1 MIAIKNQAVWRQT
14 RVIFLASALLFL
26 ANIYFGFD
34 NALTAGL
41 IPRWQILVHLHA
53 GTLGWITLSMFA
65 LAIWMHTG
73 DRDVSPTYV
82 RRIIRLSWLAIGVF
96 AGYVLSFGLAFAYGR
111 PFTYLMPVFGISA
124 SLLIWTFAIYSV
136 VQLKR
141 QPVATTTQLLITTA
155 LLVAAFGSSMGVLLG
170 LEYIVGSF
178 IPGADRIGVHA
189 AAMDAYI
196 LLSGATIIEAFLQK
210 DLTKRWSW
218 SGMALALVWGL
229 SGLVLIPALLFSI
242 LPLAMISV
250 PLLLLGLVIFLA
262 RGGWRGIA
270 TSPFKGGSRRWL
282 FFGSI
287 WTTFWPLFFVWVLIT
302 YINDIASIPP
312 WVAVAFAHLS
322 FIGLMTNLLLG
333 VGSTRSQ
340 EASQSLA
347 WAETAAMWTINIG
360 LVLFL
365 VLEYTAGIRLGAIV
379 MGIGVLLGVATM
391 IVRLLRVR
399 ESEEKPVAMAEVVQE
414 APAD

>member
-1 MIAIKNQAVWRQT
+1 MITVNNQAVWKQT
-14 RVIFLASALLFL
+14 RVILLASALIFL

-34 NALTAGL
+34 NALTVGT

-53 GTLGWITLSMFA
+53 GSLGWITLSMFA
-65 LAIWMHTG
+65 LTIWLHTG
-73 DRDVSPTYV
+73 ERDVSPTYV
-82 RRIIRLSWLAIGVF
+82 RRVIRLSWLAIGVF

-111 PFTYLMPVFGISA
+111 PFTFLMPVFGTSA
-124 SLLIWTFAIYSV
+124 SLLIWTFAIYSF
-136 VQLKR
+136 VQVR
-141 QPVATTTQLLITTA
+141 RAPDATTTQLLITTA

-189 AAMDAYI
+189 AAMDAYV
-196 LLSGATIIEAFLQK
+196 LLSGATIIDAFLQK
-210 DLTKRWSW
+210 DPKKRWTW
-218 SGMALALVWGL
+218 SGLALALAWGL

-270 TSPFKGGSRRWL
+270 TNPIRGGARRWL

-312 WVAVAFAHLS
+312 WVGVAFAHLS

-333 VGSTRSQ
+333 VFSTRSQ
-340 EASQSLA
+340 EASRSLA
-347 WAETAAMWTINIG
+347 WAETASMWAINIG

-365 VLEYTAGIRLGAIV
+365 AFEYTAGIRLGAIV
-379 MGIGVLLGVATM
+379 MGIGALLGVTTM
-391 IVRLLRVR
+391 IMRLLRVR
-399 ESEEKPVAMAEVVQE
+399 ESEEKPVTIEVKVRE
-414 APAD
+414 VPAD